1 MFSTSDGL
9 ELGATTDLAWCGA
22 CLGAKVGLL
31 GALAS
36 PLCGLAA
43 SRAHARNGG
52 FRPRPD
58 PHACHASGPRVCAEV
73 LVLVVLLLLHF

>member
-43 SRAHARNGG
+43 SRTGEVIWGYRLRIG
-52 FRPRPD
+52 
-58 PHACHASGPRVCAEV
+58 PHACHASRERHGAV
-73 LVLVVLLLLHF
+73 